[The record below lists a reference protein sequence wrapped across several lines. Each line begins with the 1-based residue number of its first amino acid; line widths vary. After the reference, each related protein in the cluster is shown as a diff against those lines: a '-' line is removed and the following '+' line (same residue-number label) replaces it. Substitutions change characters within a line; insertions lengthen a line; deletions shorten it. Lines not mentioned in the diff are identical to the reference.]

1 MTAPHVSPGQC
12 VVYVGNFTRPW
23 CTEVHV
29 AATLEQLGHRVVRLQ
44 ENEVDWDRLPA
55 IVAEAAADLWLW
67 TRTWPVPHDACL
79 AAIAEI
85 RAAGVP
91 SVFYHLDRWWGL
103 ERESQIHTEPFFR
116 LDLVISPDD
125 QTEKWAAAGVNH
137 LWMPPAVYAAECG
150 PVAAN
155 PRRWPYDVVYVGS
168 YPYPHRSWAAY
179 RHELVSR
186 LRRCYGRRFGLLPRR
201 GQAIRGR
208 DLQELY
214 ATAKVVVG
222 DSCLVGEPRR
232 YISDRVPETVGRGG
246 LLIHPAVAGVTDGT
260 LYTDREHLVTY
271 PLGDFDE
278 MLRLVDHYLKHD
290 TERETIR
297 AAGRAHVAAHH
308 TYAHRMGAVLAA
320 VPALAD
326 A

>member
-1 MTAPHVSPGQC
+1 VS
-12 VVYVGNFTRPW
+12 VVAYVGNFTRPW

-29 AATLEQLGHRVVRLQ
+29 AASLEELGHRVVRLQ
-44 ENEVDWDRLPA
+44 ENEVDWPA
-55 IVAEAAADLWLW
+55 FPDVVDESGADLWMW

-79 AAIAEI
+79 DAIGKI

-116 LDLVISPDD
+116 LDLVVSPDD
-125 QTEKWAAAGVNH
+125 QAEKWAAAGVNH

-150 PVAAN
+150 PVA
-155 PRRWPYDVVYVGS
+155 P
-168 YPYPHRSWAAY
+168 
-179 RHELVSR
+179 
-186 LRRCYGRRFGLLPRR
+186 
-201 GQAIRGR
+201 
-208 DLQELY
+208 
-214 ATAKVVVG
+214 TAKVVVG

-246 LLIHPAVAGVTDGT
+246 LLIHPAVAGVTDGA

-271 PLGDFDE
+271 PLGDFDK
-278 MLRLVDHYLKHD
+278 MLRLVDYYLEQD
-290 TERETIR
+290 TEREAIR

-308 TYAHRMGAVLAA
+308 TYAHRMEAVLAA